1 MPKIFSEEEKESHR
15 KFLLDNGL
23 KIIMEKGY
31 KNVTVDQLVK
41 MIGASKG
48 YFYVLFPSKETFFL
62 DALAWQ
68 MEKNYIRL
76 KEAVEQG
83 YTSEQIGA
91 LYRDIFKNSMH
102 FATFE
107 DAAYVQQKVGEQQ
120 WEKFQSFQEE
130 YFTRVLKLLGRDTS
144 VCDPRTLSNLSA
156 VMFLLYNS
164 NAKYLFSD
172 RIEATVDVLLQA
184 FHTYIYDK

>member
-68 MEKNYIRL
+68 MEKNYI
-76 KEAVEQG
+76 
-83 YTSEQIGA
+83 
-91 LYRDIFKNSMH
+91 
-102 FATFE
+102 
-107 DAAYVQQKVGEQQ
+107 
-120 WEKFQSFQEE
+120 
-130 YFTRVLKLLGRDTS
+130 
-144 VCDPRTLSNLSA
+144 
-156 VMFLLYNS
+156 
-164 NAKYLFSD
+164 
-172 RIEATVDVLLQA
+172 
-184 FHTYIYDK
+184 